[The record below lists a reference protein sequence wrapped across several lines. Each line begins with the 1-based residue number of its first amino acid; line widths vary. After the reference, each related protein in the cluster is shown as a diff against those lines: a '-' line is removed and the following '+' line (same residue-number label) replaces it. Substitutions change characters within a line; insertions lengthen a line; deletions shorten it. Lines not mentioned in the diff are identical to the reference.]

1 MRKHIAGTLML
12 VSLFFLNC
20 TLESNNADKHPIPHQ
35 KITWDDF
42 KGDIDPNS
50 KFYAMTWW
58 YVRYS
63 YASPVFKNQKAM
75 VDIKVSYGLKDNS
88 WYKPDKISDQLL
100 NHEQGHL
107 NIAYLLALDL
117 HNIYQKTVFS
127 KTNYKSRIDAIYKNT
142 EAKYLEMEK
151 RYDVETN
158 HMYNVRT
165 QKLWDTFFEKEAI
178 RLLEI
183 SESFKR

>member
-20 TLESNNADKHPIPHQ
+20 TLESKNADKHPIPHQ

-63 YASPVFKNQKAM
+63 YASPVFKNQRAW

-88 WYKPDKISDQLL
+88 WYKPEKISDQLL

-117 HNIYQKTVFS
+117 HNIYRKAVFS

-165 QKLWDTFFEKEAI
+165 QKLWDTFFEKEAV
-178 RLLEI
+178 RLLKI
-183 SESFKR
+183 SESLNR